1 VNTPSRSTTLVLAS
15 MMYYAYELVV
25 EYASSCGNV
34 TLSLDTTFN
43 DLANDGLTHLDS
55 EHFIEYLP
63 ISKAGIE

>member
-1 VNTPSRSTTLVLAS
+1 